1 MKAPEVCTEFPAHMA
16 DSGEQ
21 QLSDA
26 QRESHKRRT
35 KAWEYIAVDVHLTW
49 EAALASKEPA
59 QPAQT

>member
-1 MKAPEVCTEFPAHMA
+1 MA

-26 QRESHKRRT
+26 QRESYKRRT